1 MFFTLKFARIKKG
14 IIGMKSLPIHMDDE
28 IFTLIKSE
36 KYKLI
41 GPVIKDSE
49 VSQKRLGTHRKIC
62 QV

>member
-1 MFFTLKFARIKKG
+1 
-14 IIGMKSLPIHMDDE
+14 MKSLPIHMDDE

-49 VSQKRLGTHRKIC
+49 VSQKWLGTHRKIC